1 MGQSTLTLWRR
12 RLPLDPE
19 TTVLFTHPDCTYS
32 GAKKAEL
39 KEEGVQYEE
48 IDLALH
54 PDRWADLEEITGG
67 ERITPVFTGPGGLE
81 IGYHGVG

>member
-1 MGQSTLTLWRR
+1 MAENTDIAT
-12 RLPLDPE
+12 
-19 TTVLFTHPDCTYS
+19 LFTHPDCTYS

-39 KEEGVQYEE
+39 EKDGVKYDEV
-48 IDLALH
+48 DLALH